1 MHTSQVPVVD
11 PQADLKVGAQ
21 VLDALQVG
29 DGKGHHFAHHQ
40 IDHHTMGLEAV
51 TTGSSVSWE
60 CQFIHH
66 ECLSIRL
73 GHGGTSRFHGDQ
85 LGDPESDSMGTSLT
99 VEHDVERGDP
109 ISDQLTGSSPGIIS
123 EEFNDVHG
131 EGWLSVL
138 ICGRSGSCDTVVNGH
153 LEH

>member
-1 MHTSQVPVVD
+1 
-11 PQADLKVGAQ
+11 
-21 VLDALQVG
+21 
-29 DGKGHHFAHHQ
+29 
-40 IDHHTMGLEAV
+40 
-51 TTGSSVSWE
+51 
-60 CQFIHH
+60 
-66 ECLSIRL
+66 
-73 GHGGTSRFHGDQ
+73 
-85 LGDPESDSMGTSLT
+85 MGTSLT

-123 EEFNDVHG
+123 EEVNDVHG